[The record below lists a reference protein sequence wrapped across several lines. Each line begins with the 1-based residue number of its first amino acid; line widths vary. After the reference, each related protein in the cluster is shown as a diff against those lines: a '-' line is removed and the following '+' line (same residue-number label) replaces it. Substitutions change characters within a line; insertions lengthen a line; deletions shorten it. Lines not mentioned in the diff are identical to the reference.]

1 MAFITGSGATL
12 RIGKEET
19 FKSGSA
25 KTALVDITSESIAL
39 SVEKG
44 DEGSLLA
51 SKTATSRDLL
61 ALSVDGSFSFILRP
75 EVAALITHL
84 ALGGKEKITDNQE
97 SGTFNHEFNL

>member
-44 DEGSLLA
+44 DEGSLQIGRA
-51 SKTATSRDLL
+51 H
-61 ALSVDGSFSFILRP
+61 V
-75 EVAALITHL
+75 
-84 ALGGKEKITDNQE
+84 
-97 SGTFNHEFNL
+97 